1 MFKIKVNEQFEFEV
15 RSEMDQVLV
24 NNSPV
29 DLDIYPVSKTT
40 FHILHQNRSFNAEL
54 IECDRDEK
62 TCSVRVNNNI
72 YTMSLTDQFDQLLH
86 KLGMDD
92 LKSLKVAEV
101 RAPMPGL
108 VLKVFVQEGE
118 EVKKGSNLLILEAM
132 KMENII
138 KSPADLVVNS
148 IKVSP
153 SDKVEKNQVMIVF
166 N

>member
-1 MFKIKVNEQFEFEV
+1 MYKIKVNDKYDFEV
-15 RSEMDQVLV
+15 QSEKDQVLV
-24 NNSPV
+24 NSKAV
-29 DLDIYPVSKTT
+29 DLDIYPLSKTS
-40 FHILHQNRSFNAEL
+40 FHILHQNRSYNAEL
-54 IECDRDEK
+54 IELDKKQK

-72 YTMSLTDQFDQLLH
+72 YTMSLTDQFDELLH
-86 KLGMDD
+86 KLGMDN
-92 LKSLKVAEV
+92 LNSLKFAELK
-101 RAPMPGL
+101 APMPGL
-108 VLKVFVQEGE
+108 VLKILVSEGE

-138 KSPADLVVNS
+138 KSPADVVVKS